1 MYLRI
6 IYLYTIRIQKNSS
19 FFLKIILRSTIKSI
33 QLRFFD
39 INIKTILIYFFFT
52 VLFLKKNS
60 LYQCKNLIDII
71 VADLVGKKY
80 RFMLNYNFLS
90 VLYNIRIY
98 ISVKITEILPVS
110 ISLYLIHKTSCW
122 LEREIF
128 DMFGIFFFKH
138 NNLKRILLDYGFF
151 GFPFRKNFPLSG
163 YVELFYDDSNKNI
176 CYKNVNLTQNYRS
189 FKLQKYSM
197 K

>member
-1 MYLRI
+1 MYLKI

-19 FFLKIILRSTIKSI
+19 FFLKIILRSTVKNI

-39 INIKTILIYFFFT
+39 VNIKTILTHFFFIIY
-52 VLFLKKNS
+52 FLKKNS
-60 LYQCKNLIDII
+60 LYQCKHLIDII
-71 VADLVGKKY
+71 VADLIGKKY

-90 VLYNIRIY
+90 ILYNIRIY

-110 ISLYLIHKTSCW
+110 ISLYLIHKTSGW

-163 YVELFYDDSNKNI
+163 YVELFYDDCNKNI
-176 CYKNVNLTQNYRS
+176 SYKNVNLTQNYRS
-189 FKLQKYSM
+189 FKLQNCNTI
-197 K
+197 